1 MSNVERCP
9 YCGRFMAYED
19 SAEWGENWTCAHW
32 RAHVLADPWS
42 WSIDV
47 LALGPDAVDVDGD
60 PISGIVGASRLSP
73 DQLRIALDLPADVE
87 VGGQRRA

>member
-19 SAEWGENWTCAHW
+19 SAEWGENWVCAHW
-32 RAHVLADPWS
+32 REHVLLDPSS

-60 PISGIVGASRLSP
+60 PISGIVSASRLTP
-73 DQLRIALDLPADVE
+73 EQLRTALGLAE
-87 VGGQRRA
+87 EIEIRRRSHG